1 MSGWPP
7 DPALQW
13 VLRIGL
19 GTLFGF
25 AAWHKLRAP
34 EAFRAA
40 LRGYELLPER
50 ALGAITRVL
59 PALELMAAA
68 GFLLPGGARGAAL
81 LAVSLLLLYTG
92 AVAVSLLRGR
102 RDIDC
107 GCAGPAAARTIGF
120 DLVLRNVVLL
130 VAAVA
135 CGFAPAARTL
145 VTLDAVTIGAGAA
158 TTALLYAATESA
170 LANAHSLPRS
180 RFGGGGRRPGEVPT

>member
-1 MSGWPP
+1 MSGWPL

-19 GTLFGF
+19 GLLFGF

-40 LRGYELLPER
+40 LDGYDLLPER
-50 ALGAITRVL
+50 AQGATTRLL

-81 LAVSLLLLYTG
+81 LAAGLLLLYTG

-107 GCAGPAAARTIGF
+107 GCAGPAARAIGS
-120 DLVLRNVVLL
+120 DLVLRNLALL
-130 VAAVA
+130 AAAIA

-145 VTLDAVTIGAGAA
+145 VALDAVTIGAGAA
-158 TTALLYAATESA
+158 TLVLLYAATEST

-180 RFGGGGRRPGEVPT
+180 RFGGRRRGEALT

>member
-1 MSGWPP
+1 MSGWPL

-40 LRGYELLPER
+40 LDGYDLLPER
-50 ALGAITRVL
+50 AHGATTRVL

-81 LAVSLLLLYTG
+81 LAAGLLLLYTG

-107 GCAGPAAARTIGF
+107 GCAGPAAARAIGS
-120 DLVLRNVVLL
+120 DLVLRNLALL
-130 VAAVA
+130 AAAIA

-158 TTALLYAATESA
+158 TLVLLYAATESTR
-170 LANAHSLPRS
+170 ANAHSLPRS
-180 RFGGGGRRPGEVPT
+180 RFGDRRPGEALT